1 MRNVGLPYDFL
12 NPYKKPPITSRRFL
26 TFHGD
31 YRFLSETMTA
41 TSTPNDARSDHNAV
55 RGLTTGLFMFPKKS
69 HPEEWLNLISGNNCI
84 IDKQIY
90 HDFLISPLILQVTV
104 CFPAK

>member
-12 NPYKKPPITSRRFL
+12 NPYKKPPIANRLFL

-41 TSTPNDARSDHNAV
+41 TSTTSTANAIFV
-55 RGLTTGLFMFPKKS
+55 GAYNLFD
-69 HPEEWLNLISGNNCI
+69 N
-84 IDKQIY
+84 
-90 HDFLISPLILQVTV
+90 ISPQILQVTV

>member
-1 MRNVGLPYDFL
+1 
-12 NPYKKPPITSRRFL
+12 
-26 TFHGD
+26 
-31 YRFLSETMTA
+31 
-41 TSTPNDARSDHNAV
+41 
-55 RGLTTGLFMFPKKS
+55 MFPKKS

-104 CFPAK
+104 CFPAKYAE

>member
-41 TSTPNDARSDHNAV
+41 TSTPNAIIKDNASYV
-55 RGLTTGLFMFPKKS
+55 LMPPPPTSLG
-69 HPEEWLNLISGNNCI
+69 I
-84 IDKQIY
+84 
-90 HDFLISPLILQVTV
+90 
-104 CFPAK
+104 